1 MDLTGLLI
9 GWAEHP
15 GVWGLFCLGLLL
27 VEAAL
32 PVGYWLWFGLAA
44 IAVGA
49 VGWFLPPQGW
59 QSYSVAWG
67 ILAVILMVVGKRYYR
82 GRDHET
88 EDPHLNERASRYLGR
103 VFTLAAPLIEDHGS
117 LKVDD
122 TIWRISGPDMSA
134 GTRIKVI
141 GVDGPI
147 LKVDRA

>member
-1 MDLTGLLI
+1 MDLTGMLI
-9 GWAEHP
+9 GWASTA
-15 GVWGLFCLGLLL
+15 WFWLMFGLVLLL
-27 VEAAL
+27 LEVFAPGTFFLWLGVAAL
-32 PVGYWLWFGLAA
+32 VVGGLDLAFDLTWQVQA
-44 IAVGA
+44 IA
-49 VGWFLPPQGW
+49 
-59 QSYSVAWG
+59 WG
-67 ILAVILMVVGKRYYR
+67 VLSLVLLLAGRRYFNA
-82 GRDHET
+82 RDLQT

-103 VFTLAAPLIEDHGS
+103 VFTLATPLVEDHGS